1 MKYVAR
7 LQRVPPPRSQLNNV
21 NIIIIDILDQVNGP
35 VLFALYGPREMPL
48 GNSPPKGFFKKKNN
62 NLYPIICTWLP
73 LEAGG
78 VTHPPSLFHFFFFLI
93 FK

>member
-48 GNSPPKGFFKKKNN
+48 GNSPP
-62 NLYPIICTWLP
+62 
-73 LEAGG
+73 
-78 VTHPPSLFHFFFFLI
+78 I
-93 FK
+93 F

>member
-62 NLYPIICTWLP
+62 NLYPVHGSHLKQ
-73 LEAGG
+73 A
-78 VTHPPSLFHFFFFLI
+78 V
-93 FK
+93 